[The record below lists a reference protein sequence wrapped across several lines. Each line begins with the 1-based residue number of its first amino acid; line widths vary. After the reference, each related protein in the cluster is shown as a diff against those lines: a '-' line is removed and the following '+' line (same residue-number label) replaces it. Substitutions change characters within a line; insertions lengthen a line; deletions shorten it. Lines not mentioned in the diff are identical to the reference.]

1 MGRRA
6 AESAEQRGGVEG
18 ARTRKAGRRK
28 ADPRP
33 SHETATRTKPSSL
46 CALCASAANLSGAT
60 GETRWGHTNSPRYS
74 SDLDPR
80 PSHETA
86 TRTKPSSLCA
96 LCASAANLSGATG
109 ETRWGHTNSPRYS
122 CVLRSEEHTSE
133 LQSLRQLV

>member
-74 SDLDPR
+74 CVLGRATSPKRLPDSVSRYGAPVRAPEGDLRCPR
-80 PSHETA
+80 PDRKS
-86 TRTKPSSLCA
+86 
-96 LCASAANLSGATG
+96 
-109 ETRWGHTNSPRYS
+109 
-122 CVLRSEEHTSE
+122 V
-133 LQSLRQLV
+133 V